1 MKKLLLLILCTTT
14 LGLVSCKKDTI
25 IYEPT
30 SRTYYFNIQPN
41 QWVLSGDGYTYTYEW
56 NNPNVINDV
65 TLENDAVLV
74 YVSHPINSDS
84 DIAIPSTFDGRAYS
98 YELYDGGMRVDIQSS
113 DLQADAP
120 VKPSG
125 VTRVKVVVIQSS
137 T

>member
-1 MKKLLLLILCTTT
+1 MKKLLLLLLCTTT

-30 SRTYYFNIQPN
+30 SRTHYFSIQPN
-41 QWVLSGDGYTYTYEW
+41 DWVLSGDGYTLTYNW
-56 NNPNVINDV
+56 ANSNVINDV
-65 TLENDAVLV
+65 TLENDAVIV
-74 YVSHPINSDS
+74 YVSHPLDSES

-98 YELYDGGMRVDIQSS
+98 YELYNGGMRVDIQSS

-120 VKPSG
+120 VKPTG
-125 VTRVKVVVIQSS
+125 VVRVKVVVIQSS